1 MNECRVGLFANHVT
15 EVQMIRK
22 HVVFSAII
30 GSILAT
36 ASLPSS
42 VRAEDQ
48 DPVALGKALSQATV
62 SLEQGLK
69 ASEREGKPIS
79 AKFEIEHGALQ
90 LSVYT
95 DKAGKFSEVIVDHK
109 SGSIKKAEAITDAE
123 DLKHAKVQ
131 SQAMAKAPSSLEKVV
146 QGAVKDNGG
155 FRAVSA
161 MPESKG
167 GQPVVE
173 ITLMKGTEV
182 KKVTKKLE

>member
-1 MNECRVGLFANHVT
+1 
-15 EVQMIRK
+15 MISK
-22 HVVFSAII
+22 HVVFSAVF
-30 GSILAT
+30 GTFLA
-36 ASLPSS
+36 AAGLPSS
-42 VRAEDQ
+42 VMGEDQ
-48 DPVALGKALSQATV
+48 DPAALGKALSQATV

-95 DKAGKFSEVIVDHK
+95 EKGGKFSEVIVDHK
-109 SGSIKKAEAITDAE
+109 SGSIKKSEVITDAD

-131 SQAMAKAPSSLEKVV
+131 SQAMAKAPSSLEKAV
-146 QGAVKDNGG
+146 QAAVKDNGG

-161 MPESKG
+161 MPESKS
-167 GQPVVE
+167 GQPVAE

>member
-1 MNECRVGLFANHVT
+1 
-15 EVQMIRK
+15 MISK
-22 HVVFSAII
+22 YVAFSAVI
-30 GSILAT
+30 GAILAAT
-36 ASLPSS
+36 GLPSS
-42 VRAEDQ
+42 VRGEDQ
-48 DPVALGKALSQATV
+48 DPVALGKALAQATV

-95 DKAGKFSEVIVDHK
+95 EKGGKFSEVIVDHK
-109 SGSIKKAEAITDAE
+109 SGSITKSEVITDAE

-131 SQAMAKAPSSLEKVV
+131 SQAMAKVPSSLEKVV
-146 QGAVKDNGG
+146 QDAVKENNG

-167 GQPVVE
+167 GQSVVE
-173 ITLMKGTEV
+173 ITLMKGSDV
-182 KKVTKKLE
+182 KKVTKKL